1 MVCCPRGQSQKH
13 LCSPQQQSVARGGPG
28 PSAEGLLSQ
37 LPLSLL
43 SSGQPL
49 LCTPCLQFPYHFPVF
64 TAQRSLCR
72 VPDLESFASSVALIF
87 RGLSYRTP
95 FCSPCCGVV
104 WRTVL
109 DVCPCPYL
117 PFRRG
122 WSSGLRAC
130 RHVPQ
135 DSSGT

>member
-1 MVCCPRGQSQKH
+1 MGSLRSTYVPHS
-13 LCSPQQQSVARGGPG
+13 S
-28 PSAEGLLSQ
+28 SQ
-37 LPLSLL
+37 LPEEGLVQSRPGPERRGAPQPAPTLPPFL
-43 SSGQPL
+43 RQPL